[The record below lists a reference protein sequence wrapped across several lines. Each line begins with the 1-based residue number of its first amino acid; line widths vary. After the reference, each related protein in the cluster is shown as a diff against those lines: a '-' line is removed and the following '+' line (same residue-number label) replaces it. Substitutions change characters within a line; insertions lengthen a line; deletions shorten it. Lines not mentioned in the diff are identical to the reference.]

1 MALGNAN
8 TSAQARG
15 KAKPVI
21 VKRRKEVV
29 AAKGAGTI
37 TATLITGADNGSEA
51 CATSIAFDQTYYL
64 RFGDFTGSAGSYLPN
79 GGTKVYTLP
88 RINDKY
94 ALTEGLYKFK
104 VGETDY
110 LLNVASN
117 HTVRASI
124 CR

>member
-1 MALGNAN
+1 MSLGNAN

-15 KAKPVI
+15 KAKPVM

-37 TATLITGADNGSEA
+37 TATLITGADTGSDA
-51 CATSIAFDQTYYL
+51 CGTAISFDQTYYL
-64 RFGDFTGSAGSYLPN
+64 RNGDFTGEAGSYIPN
-79 GGTKVYTLP
+79 GGTKIYTRP

-110 LLNVASN
+110 LLDVASN
-117 HTVRASI
+117 LTARATI